1 MGPQEKLVVKYSTSS
16 KALPPQRIRMEI
28 PGWGGSPEKM
38 EDGNLA
44 QPWHC
49 LPFVEASTYGLELI
63 YQYETECQIVN
74 DNGLVRIEWD
84 YAKEPG
90 GELTGGEFVTF
101 FPKEAS
107 KRYLFN
113 TRLDVQAPPGYVIR
127 TETHPR
133 FYVDDTGTVPPVIAA
148 HVQSE
153 WWPRK
158 LFVVFK
164 SPPPGQRHIFR
175 KGEPYAQILFVPQKV
190 SYEPVRMTEE
200 EDQRRRE
207 QERLVDVAKTQI
219 ATNVWHNSSGHQL
232 SNHYK
237 MLASAFTRD
246 GAAGV
251 EQTIKTAAERHEQS
265 LPKEKSIP
273 EALALGAQRI
283 REHKYEEAR
292 DIYAHVLGRDPNNAE
307 AMSNLGICV
316 ACKGSPMAG
325 LKLMSQAV
333 SLQPRSSVYH
343 GNMGEL
349 LRLMGRLADA
359 EKCFRASLQCDPND
373 VGIMSMLGLIAAQQG
388 RAAEGLE
395 ACRRAIQINAK
406 VPVVHFRMGMI
417 QAQQRQFGEARR
429 CYEAAL
435 AVDPNFA
442 EARAAVAK
450 LPPG

>member
-1 MGPQEKLVVKYSTSS
+1 
-16 KALPPQRIRMEI
+16 MEI
-28 PGWGGSPEKM
+28 PGWGGTPDKM
-38 EDGNLA
+38 EDGNLG

-63 YQYETECQIVN
+63 YPYETECHIVN
-74 DNGLVRIEWD
+74 DNGLVRIDWD
-84 YAKEPG
+84 YTKEPG

-113 TRLDVQAPPGYVIR
+113 TRLDVVAPPGHVIR

-133 FYVDDTGTVPPVIAA
+133 FWVDDTGTVPPVIAA

-164 SPPPGQRHIFR
+164 APAPGQRHIFR
-175 KGEPYAQILFVPQKV
+175 KGDPYAQLLFVPQKV
-190 SYEPVRMTEE
+190 SFEPVQMTRE
-200 EDQRRRE
+200 EDDKRRE
-207 QERLVDVAKTQI
+207 QERMIDLARAEI
-219 ATNVWHNSSGHQL
+219 ATNIWHNSSGHQL

-237 MLASAFTRD
+237 VLATAFSRD
-246 GAAGV
+246 GDDGV
-251 EQTIKTAAERHEQS
+251 EQAIKEAGQRHDAS
-265 LPKEKSIP
+265 LPKDKSVAEI
-273 EALALGAQRI
+273 LALGSQMI

-292 DIYAHVLGRDPNNAE
+292 NLFVHVLGREPDNAE

-325 LKLMSQAV
+325 LKLMGQAV
-333 SLQPRSSVYH
+333 ALQPRSAMYH
-343 GNMGEL
+343 ANMGQL
-349 LRLMGRLADA
+349 LSMIGRPADA

-373 VGIMSMLGLIAAQQG
+373 VGILSTLGIIAAQQG

-395 ACRRAIQINAK
+395 ACRAALKIDPK
-406 VPVVHFRMGMI
+406 VPVVHLRLGMI
-417 QAQQRQFGEARR
+417 LAQQRQFGEARR
-429 CYEAAL
+429 AYEAAL
-435 AVDPNFA
+435 AIDPNFA
-442 EARAAVAK
+442 DARAALQRLGTA
-450 LPPG
+450 GQ